1 MKKLQL
7 VYIPLSVTL
16 AILGLRF
23 VMEAAVL
30 DGRSYLNIGY
40 LIPVFAVYIS
50 RICLRNGLGYGSF
63 LGTFMLYTVAVRL
76 AVILLSLLGEA
87 SGLGGS
93 YFASRNV
100 FFLIAS
106 QLVIWP
112 LVSLIA
118 GALAWPIVAGI
129 AHRSYRRVA
138 VSGSIIVAVIF
149 LGIPYGISWLYT
161 SGLGRRSFENTPE
174 SFGIAYEDIT
184 FTPDDGLALKG
195 WYIPNGESIGTVVF
209 CHGLFNQRS
218 EMLEQAAFMHGKG
231 YNALLFDFRHHGE
244 SEGAYTTFGYFERND
259 VKAAISYARGI
270 RAETGPVVLW
280 GISMGA
286 ANALQ
291 TSSELDDVTAVIA
304 ESSFYTVKETLRQ
317 DLSRMFR
324 LPILPFAWLVETIT
338 DYRLGIRL
346 SDLDVG
352 AAAAK
357 IVDCPVLLVGATGDV
372 RMPIENNR
380 RLFEAIPGDAKDSW
394 VVEGSG
400 HADIWEDVT
409 DEYKS
414 RVSAFLD
421 TYLVLPVRPTTDA
434 SLVD

>member
-1 MKKLQL
+1 MKKLRL
-7 VYIPLSVTL
+7 IYIPLSVTL
-16 AILGLRF
+16 AVLGLRF

-30 DGRSYLNIGY
+30 DGRAYLNIAY

-50 RICLRNGLGYGSF
+50 RICLRDGLGYGGF
-63 LGTFMLYTVAVRL
+63 LGTFMLYTLAARL
-76 AVILLSLLGEA
+76 VVIVLSLLGEA
-87 SGLGGS
+87 SGMGGS
-93 YFASRNV
+93 YFVSRNV
-100 FFLIAS
+100 FFLITP
-106 QLVIWP
+106 QLVVWP
-112 LVSLIA
+112 VVSLMA
-118 GALAWPIVAGI
+118 GTLAWPIVAGI
-129 AHRSYRRVA
+129 ARKSYRAVT
-138 VSGSIIVAVIF
+138 VSGAIIVAIIF
-149 LGIPYGISWLYT
+149 LCIPYGISWLYT
-161 SGLGRRSFENTPE
+161 SGLGRRSFEKTPE

-184 FTPDDGLALKG
+184 LTPDDGLTLQG

-218 EMLEQAAFMHGKG
+218 EMLEQAAFMHGIG

-244 SEGAYTTFGYFERND
+244 SQGAYTTFGYFERND
-259 VKAAISYARGI
+259 VKAAISYARQV
-270 RAETGPVVLW
+270 RAEKGPVVLW

-291 TSSELDDVTAVIA
+291 TSAELDDVTAVIA

-324 LPILPFAWLVETIT
+324 LPIVPFAWLVETIT
-338 DYRLGIRL
+338 DYRLGITL

-372 RMPIENNR
+372 RMPIVNNR
-380 RLFEAIPGDAKDSW
+380 RLFDAIPGEAKESW

-414 RVSAFLD
+414 RVTTFLD
-421 TYLVLPVRPTTDA
+421 TYLIVPDLPPSEAVPED
-434 SLVD
+434 